1 MAMYV
6 VIITVFSEVYSFISV
21 VHAMQSEQ
29 RTQLLNTRH

>member
-6 VIITVFSEVYSFISV
+6 VIVAVFSEVHSFIFV